1 MLRQK
6 ITPMSFV
13 RVVRLIHRSIRR
25 PSDVPLA
32 IKIGYFVLIVPSK
45 LAKADLPRF
54 LRGVGESKRP
64 SADDVKTA
72 VERIIRLRSL
82 WLWLPMLSSRNTCY
96 VRALTMY
103 RFLDSE
109 KSDVRIH
116 FGVEPGINPNDR
128 MKGHAWVT
136 VDGRIIEPPEPVLSG
151 RVKTIY
157 SHPPV
162 A

>member
-1 MLRQK
+1 MSRQLR
-6 ITPMSFV
+6 TPTPFI
-13 RVVRLIHRSIRR
+13 RLVRLIRQSIRR
-25 PSDVPLA
+25 PSDVALA
-32 IKIGYFVLIVPSK
+32 IRIGYFVLIIPRK

-54 LRGVGESKRP
+54 LREVRESQRP
-64 SADDVKTA
+64 SADDMQMAT
-72 VERIIRLRSL
+72 ERIIRLRSL

-96 VRALTMY
+96 VRALTLY
-103 RFLDSE
+103 RFLDSK
-109 KSDVRIH
+109 KSDIRLY

-128 MKGHAWVT
+128 LRGHAWVT
-136 VDGRIIEPPEPVLSG
+136 VDGKIMEPPDPVLSG